1 MEKFVAETRVEHKQ
15 NQRKTVLLAT
25 AISLVGIACLITGII
40 LLVKR
45 NNSRCEA
52 PNAQKWQREKTVE
65 RCSYSEEAKRA
76 GLVAFL
82 QRVQDKT
89 FEVQPF
95 LIAHKPKVS
104 ALEVQQKYKVYD
116 PSPLNL
122 KNVTDAAK
130 TLLEDLNRMA
140 IDEKK
145 LRSRERK
152 VLAQL
157 RHFLKHVFGTP
168 FDGNYYFGDF
178 LLGPNVFCWQPICTV
193 GSSLGKSL
201 TFFKP
206 SDTRGLE
213 IVIEKLAEVKKTFQ
227 TYTDNL
233 RYGVKAGMV
242 RSMEECRSG
251 IDTIQRTYYNIA
263 FSGPKGNIFQINVEY
278 KTRKLVVPQGFRLQ
292 VNNSSEKLL
301 G

>member
-1 MEKFVAETRVEHKQ
+1 MEKFAPEIQMRHKQ
-15 NQRKTVLLAT
+15 KQRKTLFLAT
-25 AISLVGIACLITGII
+25 AISLVGISCLITGII

-45 NNSRCEA
+45 NSSRCEA
-52 PNAQKWQREKTVE
+52 PNVQKWQGEKTIG

-89 FEVQPF
+89 FEAQPF
-95 LIAHKPKVS
+95 LIAKKPKVS

-116 PSPLNL
+116 PSPSNL
-122 KNVTDAAK
+122 RNVTDTAK
-130 TLLEDLNRMA
+130 NLLKDLNRLV
-140 IDEKK
+140 IEEKK
-145 LRSRERK
+145 LKSRERK

-157 RHFLKHVFGTP
+157 RHYLKHVFGTP
-168 FDGNYYFGDF
+168 FDGDYYFGDF

-193 GSSLGKSL
+193 GSSLEKSL
-201 TFFKP
+201 PFFKP

-213 IVIEKLAEVKKTFQ
+213 ILIEKLAEVNKTFQ

-242 RSMEECRSG
+242 RSIEECRSG
-251 IDTIQRTYYNIA
+251 IDAFQRTYYHIA
-263 FSGPKGNIFQINVEY
+263 FSGPKGNLFSNIC
-278 KTRKLVVPQGFRLQ
+278 GM
-292 VNNSSEKLL
+292 
-301 G
+301 

>member
-1 MEKFVAETRVEHKQ
+1 MEKFALETRVGHNQK
-15 NQRKTVLLAT
+15 QRKTLFLAT
-25 AISLVGIACLITGII
+25 AISIVGIACLITGII

-45 NNSRCEA
+45 NSSLCEA
-52 PNAQKWQREKTVE
+52 PNVKKWQREKTVG

-76 GLVAFL
+76 GLVEFL

-104 ALEVQQKYKVYD
+104 ALEVQQKFKVYD
-116 PSPLNL
+116 PSPWNL
-122 KNVTDAAK
+122 KNVTDTAK

-145 LRSRERK
+145 LKSRERK

-157 RHFLKHVFGTP
+157 RHYLKHVFGTP
-168 FDGNYYFGDF
+168 FDGDYYFGDF

-193 GSSLGKSL
+193 GSSLGKTL
-201 TFFKP
+201 PFFKP

-213 IVIEKLAEVKKTFQ
+213 ILINKLAEVNKTFQ

-242 RSMEECRSG
+242 RSIQECRSG
-251 IDTIQRTYYNIA
+251 IDTVQRTYYHIA
-263 FSGPKGNIFQINVEY
+263 FSGPKGNLSQIYVEC
-278 KTRKLVVPQGFRLQ
+278 KTLKLVIPQFFRF
-292 VNNSSEKLL
+292 
-301 G
+301 

>member
-1 MEKFVAETRVEHKQ
+1 MEKFAPEMRMDQ
-15 NQRKTVLLAT
+15 NQKQRKTLFLAT
-25 AISLVGIACLITGII
+25 AITLVGIACLITGII

-45 NNSRCEA
+45 NSARCEA
-52 PNAQKWQREKTVE
+52 PNVQKWQRKKTVG

-95 LIAHKPKVS
+95 LIAQKPKVS
-104 ALEVQQKYKVYD
+104 ASEVLQRYRVYD
-116 PSPLNL
+116 PSPSNL
-122 KNVTDAAK
+122 KNVTDTAK
-130 TLLEDLNRMA
+130 TLLRDLNGMD

-145 LRSRERK
+145 LKSRERK

-157 RHFLKHVFGTP
+157 RHYLKHVFGTP
-168 FDGNYYFGDF
+168 FDGDYYFGDF

-193 GSSLGKSL
+193 GSTLEKTL
-201 TFFKP
+201 HFFKP
-206 SDTRGLE
+206 NDTRGLE
-213 IVIEKLAEVKKTFQ
+213 ILIEKLAEVNKTFQ

-242 RSMEECRSG
+242 RSIEECRSG
-251 IDTIQRTYYNIA
+251 IDAIQRIYFHIA
-263 FSGPKGNIFQINVEY
+263 FSGPEGNYIFVQYE
-278 KTRKLVVPQGFRLQ
+278 TF
-292 VNNSSEKLL
+292 
-301 G
+301 